1 MFLQEKISF
10 FVVILSSKGIQPDPN
25 NLNFL
30 RNASPPKDV
39 TELKNILGFMAYSSR
54 FIESFSEKTTILR
67 QLLKENVKYI
77 WNDTYQKYFENL
89 KYELCGTHLPFHDPD
104 KTLELDSDASNY
116 TVGVVLIQHDE
127 NKEKQPIAFISRA
140 LNDREIRCS
149 VTMKEA
155 LALVWAVDKLRVD
168 FFGKCFHTFVDH

>member
-39 TELKNILGFMAYSSR
+39 KELKNILGFMAYSSR

-77 WNDTYQKYFENL
+77 
-89 KYELCGTHLPFHDPD
+89 
-104 KTLELDSDASNY
+104 
-116 TVGVVLIQHDE
+116 
-127 NKEKQPIAFISRA
+127 
-140 LNDREIRCS
+140 
-149 VTMKEA
+149 
-155 LALVWAVDKLRVD
+155 
-168 FFGKCFHTFVDH
+168 

>member
-1 MFLQEKISF
+1 M
-10 FVVILSSKGIQPDPN
+10 
-25 NLNFL
+25 
-30 RNASPPKDV
+30 
-39 TELKNILGFMAYSSR
+39 
-54 FIESFSEKTTILR
+54 
-67 QLLKENVKYI
+67 
-77 WNDTYQKYFENL
+77 
-89 KYELCGTHLPFHDPD
+89 KYELCGKHLPFHDPD

-116 TVGVVLIQHDE
+116 IVGVVLIQHDE
-127 NKEKQPIAFISRA
+127 NKEKQPIAFISRV